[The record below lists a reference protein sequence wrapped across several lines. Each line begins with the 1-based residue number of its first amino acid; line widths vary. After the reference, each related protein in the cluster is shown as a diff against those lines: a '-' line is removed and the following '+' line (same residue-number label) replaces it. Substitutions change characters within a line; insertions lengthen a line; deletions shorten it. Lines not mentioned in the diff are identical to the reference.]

1 MTSLSFSDLTFHW
14 PDGTAVF
21 DGLDAVVGPG
31 QIGLVGSN
39 GAGKSTLLRLVAGEL
54 KPVRGSISVP
64 GSLGY
69 LRQDLG
75 MRTGQRVDAVLGI
88 AEVRDALH
96 RIESGTGEPADFDTV
111 GTAWQVEDEAL
122 ALLGKLGLDY
132 VAESVEDLDR
142 TLDTLSGGETVLLGV
157 VAELLREPD
166 VLLLDEP
173 TNNLDAVAR
182 GRLYEVIRQFAGTVI
197 VVSHDRDLLDR
208 MDGIA
213 ELRAGEIRS
222 FGGGFSDY
230 ERIIEA
236 EQESARAAVRD
247 ARSDVRKQAR
257 ELVDART
264 KLDRRARF
272 AQKMQDNKRVPKIV
286 AGLRKNAAEVS
297 AGKLRNSHIDKLD
310 SARETLGQAEEL
322 VRADREIRVELP
334 GTRLYPGQDVL
345 DLQQVELANGPVV
358 DLRVSGPERI
368 ALTGR
373 NGAGKTTLLRR
384 IVAEEPKVAWRLLP
398 QRLDVFDETRTVFDN
413 VAAAAP
419 HATPEQIR
427 GQLARFLFRGADA
440 DIAAAALSGGER
452 LRAALATL
460 LLAEPA
466 PKLLMLDEPT
476 NNLDLPSLAHLTQ
489 ALASFEGALIVVSH
503 DERFLD
509 DIGVT
514 RRLELTPDGLV
525 EDGRVPT
532 EQGARPGE
540 SLLDAG
546 ADSGPT
552 TPLPR

>member
-64 GSLGY
+64 ASLGY

-88 AEVRDALH
+88 AEVRNALH

-142 TLDTLSGGETVLLGV
+142 TLDTLSGGETVLLGL

-345 DLQQVELANGPVV
+345 DLQRVELANGPVV

-419 HATPEQIR
+419 HATPERIR

-540 SLLDAG
+540 SLLDTG

>member
-345 DLQQVELANGPVV
+345 DLEQVELANGPVV

-384 IVAEEPKVAWRLLP
+384 IVAEDPKVAWRLLP

-514 RRLELTPDGLV
+514 RRLELTPDGLI

-532 EQGARPGE
+532 EQSARPGE
-540 SLLDAG
+540 SLPDTG
-546 ADSGPT
+546 ADSAPT

>member
-384 IVAEEPKVAWRLLP
+384 IVAEDPKVAWRLLP

-452 LRAALATL
+452 LRAALTTL

-525 EDGRVPT
+525 EDGRVPI

-540 SLLDAG
+540 SLLDTG